1 MAVLTL
7 TGCTSL
13 HSPGPEVL
21 RFPELKTPP
30 TPQYIREEMD
40 NGMVVF
46 LMEDR
51 SLPLIRLQALVDT
64 GSIYEPSE
72 KTGLAEIT
80 LETLRTG
87 GAGEMTGDE
96 IDLALEGIGA
106 NISTGLDRDVGWVSG
121 LSHKKDFPH
130 VFNIFRNI
138 ITAPSFENPKIELS
152 IIRKRGEISRRN
164 DDISGIADREFRRIL
179 YGKESP
185 YARIA
190 EYKTIDNI
198 TRDDVTEFYN
208 RYFHPDKIIL
218 GLWGDFDAKEMLED
232 IKKSFGGWKS
242 VRTEVPVR
250 PAVRFS
256 EEGSI
261 NIIVKKDATQSVV
274 VMGHRGLQRDHPDYF
289 TAVVLSRILGA
300 GCYSRFSRGLRQ
312 EKGLAYEI
320 WASFLG
326 EFSYPGMFIAKSQTR
341 QEKTSE
347 VIEEMKKEI
356 DNMQVDVTEKE
367 LSIAKEGIINNEVFW
382 LDTKGEII
390 QRLMRYEYYGYP
402 YDYPQKMIEGIKK
415 VTKEDVLR
423 VAKEHLF
430 PDRMTILVV
439 GNPERF
445 DAPLPVGTNIINLTP

>member
-13 HSPGPEVL
+13 HSPRPEML
-21 RFPELKTPP
+21 RFPELKTPE

-164 DDISGIADREFRRIL
+164 DDISDIADREFRRIL
-179 YGKESP
+179 G
-185 YARIA
+185 
-190 EYKTIDNI
+190 TQ
-198 TRDDVTEFYN
+198 
-208 RYFHPDKIIL
+208 
-218 GLWGDFDAKEMLED
+218 
-232 IKKSFGGWKS
+232 
-242 VRTEVPVR
+242 EVVPR
-250 PAVRFS
+250 R
-256 EEGSI
+256 
-261 NIIVKKDATQSVV
+261 
-274 VMGHRGLQRDHPDYF
+274 
-289 TAVVLSRILGA
+289 
-300 GCYSRFSRGLRQ
+300 
-312 EKGLAYEI
+312 
-320 WASFLG
+320 
-326 EFSYPGMFIAKSQTR
+326 
-341 QEKTSE
+341 
-347 VIEEMKKEI
+347 
-356 DNMQVDVTEKE
+356 
-367 LSIAKEGIINNEVFW
+367 
-382 LDTKGEII
+382 
-390 QRLMRYEYYGYP
+390 
-402 YDYPQKMIEGIKK
+402 
-415 VTKEDVLR
+415 
-423 VAKEHLF
+423 
-430 PDRMTILVV
+430 
-439 GNPERF
+439 
-445 DAPLPVGTNIINLTP
+445 LTPTSAAMPTAQSASVPGSGVTV